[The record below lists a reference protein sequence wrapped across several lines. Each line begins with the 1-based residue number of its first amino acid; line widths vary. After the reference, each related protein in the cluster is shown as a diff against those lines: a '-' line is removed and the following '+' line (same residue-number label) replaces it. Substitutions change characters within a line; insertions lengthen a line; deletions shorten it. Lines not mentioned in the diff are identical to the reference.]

1 MATLDE
7 ILELINSKDLADKRI
22 GLEELS
28 DLNSLEHKAYFIDYF
43 RHQNVAIREVC
54 VDYFIKMKSS
64 EFFPDLVDVLNC
76 EDVPLRNAA
85 FQVLMTISHHD
96 PSRVISYLWKI
107 NDDVDK
113 FLLDSINDNHDLKSL
128 DQEQCR
134 AVSQGLNSN
143 NENLVGVVVEIL
155 TKLGDQQVWYDII
168 EKAAT
173 AAGWIQYSIL
183 KCGKLYNPE
192 IIELFFDM
200 VPEEL
205 VSEEAKMFC
214 EVWQGEE
221 AS

>member
-1 MATLDE
+1 M
-7 ILELINSKDLADKRI
+7 
-22 GLEELS
+22 
-28 DLNSLEHKAYFIDYF
+28 
-43 RHQNVAIREVC
+43 
-54 VDYFIKMKSS
+54 
-64 EFFPDLVDVLNC
+64 
-76 EDVPLRNAA
+76 
-85 FQVLMTISHHD
+85 
-96 PSRVISYLWKI
+96 
-107 NDDVDK
+107 
-113 FLLDSINDNHDLKSL
+113 